1 MSKLLYIQA
10 SPRGERS
17 HSLAAADAFVASYKE
32 SHPGDEVVAIDLF
45 QKELPAFDG
54 YALQAKYSIL
64 GGQSPS
70 GDEKAAWGAIEK
82 VIEEFKSADKY
93 VIATP
98 MWNFSLPYK
107 LKHYIDVIVQP
118 GYTFSFSP
126 ETGYSG
132 LVTGKP
138 VFVTYARGGEYPPG
152 SEGEGYDLQ
161 SKYLNLVLGFIGF
174 TDIRT
179 LAIEPTLMGGPE
191 VAEKKRGEAVEK
203 AREMAKK
210 F

>member
-1 MSKLLYIQA
+1 MSKLLYLKA

-17 HSLAAADAFVASYKE
+17 HSVTVADAFVASYKE
-32 SHPGDEVVAIDLF
+32 SHPEDEVVTIDLF
-45 QKELPAFDG
+45 ERDLPAFDG
-54 YALQAKYSIL
+54 FALQAKYSIL

-70 GDEKAAWGAIEK
+70 GDEKAAWGAIEQ
-82 VIEEFKSADKY
+82 VIEEFTSADKY
-93 VIATP
+93 VVATP

-118 GYTFSFSP
+118 GYTFSYSP

-138 VFVTYARGGEYPPG
+138 VFIAYARGGEYPVG
-152 SEGEGYDLQ
+152 SDAEGFDFQ
-161 SKYLNLVLGFIGF
+161 SKYLNLAFGFIGF

-179 LAIEPTLMGGPE
+179 LMIEPTLMGGPE
-191 VAEKKRGEAVEK
+191 VAEQKRAEALEK
-203 AREMAKK
+203 ARSMAKE

>member
-1 MSKLLYIQA
+1 MSKLLYLKA

-17 HSLAAADAFVASYKE
+17 HSVTVADAFVASYKE
-32 SHPGDEVVAIDLF
+32 SHPEDEVVTIDLF
-45 QKELPAFDG
+45 ERDLPAFDG
-54 YALQAKYSIL
+54 FALQAKYSIL

-70 GDEKAAWGAIEK
+70 GDEKAAWGAIEQ
-82 VIEEFKSADKY
+82 VIEEFTSADKY
-93 VIATP
+93 VVATP

-118 GYTFSFSP
+118 GYTFNYSP

-138 VFVTYARGGEYPPG
+138 VFIAYARGGEYPVG
-152 SEGEGYDLQ
+152 SDAEGFDFQ
-161 SKYLNLVLGFIGF
+161 SKYLNLAFGFIGF

-179 LAIEPTLMGGPE
+179 LMIEPTLMGGPE
-191 VAEKKRGEAVEK
+191 VAEQKRAEALEK
-203 AREMAKK
+203 ARSMAKE